1 MTIIGLDLS
10 LTASGFIKLV
20 KGKILEQKLIKSK
33 PVGDKPTDE
42 LKRILGIVKEISV
55 KGSDLVVV
63 EGIAF
68 GIRKTTSLAQ
78 LSALNYFVRN
88 KCYENKI
95 PFVIV
100 APTTLKRFCT
110 GKGNC
115 PKDLIMLEVYKRWEE
130 SFSDNNLADS
140 YVLVKIG
147 ELFLKENIDNDSK
160 IPKFQKETIDLLKKQ
175 L

>member
-10 LTASGFIKLV
+10 LTATGYINLCN
-20 KGKILEQKLIKSK
+20 GKILEQKLIKSK

-95 PFVIV
+95 PFVIA
-100 APTTLKRFCT
+100 APTSLKKFVT
-110 GKGNC
+110 GKGNIH
-115 PKDLIMLEVYKRWEE
+115 KELMLMETYKKYGI
-130 SFSDNNLADS
+130 SFSENNLCDS
-140 YVLVKIG
+140 YGLSKIG
-147 ELFLKENIDNDSK
+147 EALLGKEK
-160 IPKFQKETIDLLKKQ
+160 LPVYQAEVVKLLKKQ
-175 L
+175 LN